1 MLASCFWITLA
12 ATTDLSFFF
21 VCHPLYMD
29 VVLKKKIPIPRM
41 NLDIFRIEFLSEQK
55 EFVEVSNIFIF
66 LTELLQYSIAQHQM
80 SISNNILTRKL
91 KLVLP
96 PSYFKCSH
104 PSNFKC
110 RYGFSRLTLTV
121 HLI

>member
-1 MLASCFWITLA
+1 
-12 ATTDLSFFF
+12 
-21 VCHPLYMD
+21 
-29 VVLKKKIPIPRM
+29 M

-91 KLVLP
+91 KLNLY
-96 PSYFKCSH
+96 SL
-104 PSNFKC
+104 
-110 RYGFSRLTLTV
+110 RLILSV
-121 HLI
+121 AIRPILSVAMVFRVWP